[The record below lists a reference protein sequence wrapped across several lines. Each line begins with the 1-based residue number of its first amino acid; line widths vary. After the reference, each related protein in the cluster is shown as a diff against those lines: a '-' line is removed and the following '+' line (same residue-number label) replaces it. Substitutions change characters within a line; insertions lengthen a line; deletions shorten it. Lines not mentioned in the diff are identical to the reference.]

1 MFRTKK
7 ISKKNMEQKFETQF
21 LKMFIKETFRKKVGQ
36 KLFKIFVNKIM
47 IFLTIYVE
55 KFDKRFGELF

>member
-1 MFRTKK
+1 
-7 ISKKNMEQKFETQF
+7 MEQKFETQF